1 MILRAVADMSFESTL
16 EPVVDLTT
24 VAGRLLLPTADRVIT
39 PALSRWRV
47 WEAAETR
54 FLQAT
59 LGPGQTFVDVG
70 AHVGYFSVLAAK
82 LVGLTGRVIAVEPE
96 RRNLDLLYRN
106 LARNGC
112 RTAAVVP
119 CAAGSAPGRVSLAL
133 DEDNRGG
140 HRLVAP
146 GDEDGDVFVSCV
158 RLDDVLPTQVDV
170 IKIDVQGYDHE
181 VIAGL
186 RRTIASNPNLLLIV
200 EFSREELVRRGVDR
214 AAVLASYEELDFA
227 FGMFD
232 SGGKLRGVTAGEVL
246 AASAG
251 PHSPT
256 EFSLVLERPETP
268 PFSPSSHPAWVD
280 GLKVE
285 ETADGLIVVQP
296 AREQVHRLNVTSSVI
311 FDLCTGERS
320 VGAIVGAVQELY
332 ELFEPPTAE
341 VHGCLDRL
349 RRATLLK

>member
-1 MILRAVADMSFESTL
+1 MILPAVADMPFEPTL

-24 VAGRLLLPTADRVIT
+24 VVGRLLLPTADRVIT
-39 PALSRWRV
+39 PAVSRWGV
-47 WEAAETR
+47 WEAAETC
-54 FLQAT
+54 FLEAT

-82 LVGLTGRVIAVEPE
+82 LVGASGRVIAVEPE

-112 RTAAVVP
+112 GTAAVVP
-119 CAAGSAPGRVSLAL
+119 CAAGFAPGHVSLAL

-140 HRLVAP
+140 HRVVEP

-181 VIAGL
+181 VVDGL
-186 RRTIASNPNLLLIV
+186 RRTIASNPKLLLIV
-200 EFSREELVRRGVDR
+200 EFSREELARRGVDR
-214 AAVLASYEELDFA
+214 AEVLAGYEELDFA

-232 SGGKLRGVTAGEVL
+232 SGGKLRDVTAGEVL
-246 AASAG
+246 AASDG

-268 PFSPSSHPAWVD
+268 RFSPTSHPAWVD
-280 GLKVE
+280 GLEVE

-296 AREQVHRLNVTSSVI
+296 TRDQVHRLNVTSAVI
-311 FDLCTGERS
+311 FDLCTGRRS
-320 VGAIVGAVQELY
+320 VDAIAAAVQELY
-332 ELFEPPTAE
+332 ELPEPPTAD

-349 RRATLLK
+349 RRAAVLK